1 MVAEKGHHK
10 NNHIVYCVRNDISKW
25 TKNHLCRGPELIILE
40 PQHTRLGPWLMSGHR
55 LLIWG
60 PKFLRWEYGRDT
72 EMNLSG
78 PQLIMSGPLLVMSG
92 PRDNYVGAP
101 TYCTYHAMYV
111 HVHMFVIHCA
121 LFCMWS
127 CVDIGKTCSHW
138 LSNKMFEFEFEFEYY
153 VGAPYLLFWGSEMI
167 MLGPDLS
174 SGDPDLLC
182 PGPEIIMWEPRF
194 VEALLVISGPE
205 IIIWGPW
212 LIMWGV
218 KIIMF
223 GPGFIMLGLLLIM
236 LGPQILCD
244 IASKRSIFFKS
255 Q

>member
-1 MVAEKGHHK
+1 MIKLSIFLKPDCMVAEKGHHK

-25 TKNHLCRGPELIILE
+25 TKNHLCRGPELIILG

-60 PKFLRWEYGRDT
+60 PKFLRWEYDRDT
-72 EMNLSG
+72 EINLSG
-78 PQLIMSGPLLVMSG
+78 PRLIMSGPILVMSG

-101 TYCTYHAMYV
+101 T
-111 HVHMFVIHCA
+111 
-121 LFCMWS
+121 
-127 CVDIGKTCSHW
+127 
-138 LSNKMFEFEFEFEYY
+138 YY

-194 VEALLVISGPE
+194 VGALLVISGPRDNHMGTLTYYVGGQGNYVWAR
-205 IIIWGPW
+205 IYHVGTPTCYVGSPD
-212 LIMWGV
+212 IMWH
-218 KIIMF
+218 
-223 GPGFIMLGLLLIM
+223 
-236 LGPQILCD
+236 
-244 IASKRSIFFKS
+244 SK
-255 Q
+255 